1 MFIAL
6 TLFASA
12 TPFTSVIVP
21 RGACSVATFSIS
33 LTAQVLIELA
43 VITCTQITFA
53 TNIVMKIKVSAI
65 KTWMRLRASAK
76 LPN

>member
-1 MFIAL
+1 MAF
-6 TLFASA
+6 TLLANA

-33 LTAQVLIELA
+33 LAAQVLIELA
-43 VITCTQITFA
+43 VTTCTQITFA
-53 TNIVMKIKVSAI
+53 TNIVIKIKVSAI
-65 KTWMRLRASAK
+65 KTWMRLRARAK

>member
-1 MFIAL
+1 MAC
-6 TLFASA
+6 TLYANA

-53 TNIVMKIKVSAI
+53 ANIAI
-65 KTWMRLRASAK
+65 KISVSTIK
-76 LPN
+76 T